1 MSVINGPEE
10 LTVFRNYWDGEKMLA
25 LLGQHHG
32 RLRVD
37 WAVGVGKSHN
47 IDLTIEEAILSEQY
61 DLVIALFPTRQ
72 ILEERRWVIN
82 PPKGISVVNL
92 KPRISSNCG
101 ADMDKRWEIFEKN
114 GLGALGRIELC
125 GHCLLKSQCSWPEQ
139 FGKSLKGTQVIF
151 GTQAHLERSPEFLDQ
166 LATWS
171 EAERVLVILDEANFI
186 MKPFQRQIKHEQLL
200 IFVDVLNRL
209 NPKRWRKSHERW
221 KYLCDLLLTAP
232 TEDLRSH
239 EWRMPKINHEWSVAV
254 QSRGF
259 GLHGDL
265 YSFLA
270 FDLVNF
276 CRSPIESRERDVN
289 GDILFAAVPGV
300 SMDFI
305 IYSGT
310 AHQKFSEYRL
320 GKEFASPFEEYSF
333 IHPETTWFN
342 IASRLGM
349 RRYFVKNSDQILDF
363 FASLVARR
371 LQEGKRPRYSSPRNV
386 SETFVLREWG
396 KGYTSWGSKPVLQPM
411 DGRQTCSAMPMLFP

>member
-47 IDLTIEEAILSEQY
+47 IDLTIEEAIVSEQY

-82 PPKGISVVNL
+82 PPEGISVVNL

-166 LATWS
+166 LAHG
-171 EAERVLVILDEANFI
+171 L
-186 MKPFQRQIKHEQLL
+186 KPKGYWLFSMRQILL
-200 IFVDVLNRL
+200 
-209 NPKRWRKSHERW
+209 
-221 KYLCDLLLTAP
+221 
-232 TEDLRSH
+232 
-239 EWRMPKINHEWSVAV
+239 
-254 QSRGF
+254 
-259 GLHGDL
+259 
-265 YSFLA
+265 
-270 FDLVNF
+270 
-276 CRSPIESRERDVN
+276 
-289 GDILFAAVPGV
+289 
-300 SMDFI
+300 
-305 IYSGT
+305 
-310 AHQKFSEYRL
+310 
-320 GKEFASPFEEYSF
+320 
-333 IHPETTWFN
+333 
-342 IASRLGM
+342 
-349 RRYFVKNSDQILDF
+349 
-363 FASLVARR
+363 
-371 LQEGKRPRYSSPRNV
+371 
-386 SETFVLREWG
+386 
-396 KGYTSWGSKPVLQPM
+396 
-411 DGRQTCSAMPMLFP
+411 